1 MIVKYLEQHPM
12 IVIVLGIMGISLS
25 AIFVRY
31 SEAPHSQ
38 EHFISGNREKRV
50 QGGDS

>member
-1 MIVKYLEQHPM
+1 MKYLEQHPM

-38 EHFISGNREKRV
+38 EHFISGNREKHV